1 MVKPWGASFLELIP
15 LTTHHLPFN
24 HLIGFANGHCLKVVM
39 LSREEGRKC
48 PANLAVHCE
57 NKEHKALVSEC
68 NDGPSGH
75 PALSRDHQTKCHIN
89 CLHLEV

>member
-1 MVKPWGASFLELIP
+1 MVKPCGASFLELIP

-24 HLIGFANGHCLKVVM
+24 HLIGFANGHCLKVVT

-57 NKEHKALVSEC
+57 NEEHRLWFQNAVMDLQVTQHFPEI
-68 NDGPSGH
+68 
-75 PALSRDHQTKCHIN
+75 TKQNVTSTASI
-89 CLHLEV
+89 